1 MLAIEIRESGGP
13 EVLVPV
19 ERAVPRPGSGEV
31 LIKVAAAG
39 VNRADVMQRQGV
51 YPMPPGAP
59 DDVPGLEVSG
69 TIVAVGPDVT
79 RWPVGA
85 AVCALL
91 IGRGYAE
98 YAVAPEQQC
107 MPVPAGVSVVDA
119 GGLPETFC
127 TVWTNLF
134 DRVRLRSGEVLL
146 VQGGTSGIGV
156 TAIQLGKAFGATV
169 LATAGSDAK
178 CDACLSFGAARAINY
193 RTQDFYAAAME
204 HTNGRG
210 VDVILDLF
218 GAPYIPRELDLLARE
233 GRLVFVAQIGGSRVE
248 ADFGKVLMKHLTVT
262 GSTLRSRSIA
272 EKGAI
277 CAALEERVWPLFQTR
292 QIFPVVHKTF
302 PLRDAPEAHRLM
314 ESSAHI
320 GKILLIP

>member
-1 MLAIEIRESGGP
+1 MLAIEIREPGGP
-13 EVLVPV
+13 DVLVPV
-19 ERAVPRPGSGEV
+19 ERPVPRPGSGEV

-59 DDVPGLEVSG
+59 EDVPGLEASG
-69 TIVAVGPDVT
+69 TIVAVGPGVT
-79 RWPVGA
+79 RWQIGD

-91 IGRGYAE
+91 IGRGYSE
-98 YAVAPEQQC
+98 YVIAPEQQC
-107 MPVPAGVSVVDA
+107 LPVPAGVSLVDA

-134 DRVRLRSGEVLL
+134 ERARLRSGEVFL

-156 TAIQLGKAFGATV
+156 TAIQLGKAFGAAV

-178 CDACLSFGAARAINY
+178 CNACLSFGAVRAINY
-193 RTQDFYAAAME
+193 RTEDFYAAGME
-204 HTNGRG
+204 YTNGRG
-210 VDVILDLF
+210 VDVILDLV

-233 GRLVFVAQIGGSRVE
+233 GRLVFVAQIGGNRVE

-277 CAALEERVWPLFQTR
+277 CAALEEQVWPLFQTK
-292 QIFPVVHKTF
+292 QIFPVVYKTF
-302 PLRDAPEAHRLM
+302 PLRDAPDAHRLM

-320 GKILLIP
+320 GKILLMP

>member
-1 MLAIEIRESGGP
+1 MIAIEIREPGGLG
-13 EVLVPV
+13 VLVPV
-19 ERAVPRPGSGEV
+19 ERPVPSAGSGEV

-51 YPMPPGAP
+51 YPMTARDPQ
-59 DDVPGLEVSG
+59 DVPGLEVSG
-69 TIVAVGPDVT
+69 TVVAVGMGVT
-79 RWPVGA
+79 RWHSGDA
-85 AVCALL
+85 LCALV

-98 YAVAPEQQC
+98 YVVAPEQQC
-107 MPVPAGVSVVDA
+107 MAIPAGISVIDA

-134 DRVRLRSGEVLL
+134 DRARLRPGEVLL

-156 TAIQLGKAFGATV
+156 TAIQLGQAFGASV

-178 CDACLSFGAARAINY
+178 CAACLAFGAARAINY
-193 RTQDFYAAAME
+193 RTEDFCTAGME
-204 HTNGRG
+204 FTNGRG
-210 VDVILDLF
+210 VDVILDIV

-233 GRLVFVAQIGGSRVE
+233 GRLVFVAQIGGSTVE
-248 ADFGKVLMKHLTVT
+248 VDFGKVMLKHLIVT

-277 CAALEERVWPLFQTR
+277 CAALEKQVWPLFQTKQVR
-292 QIFPVVHKTF
+292 PVTYKTF
-302 PLRDAPEAHRLM
+302 PLRDAAAAHRLM